1 MFNEVLLSN
10 EVIIYLVSQT
20 ILLILQIFALFW
32 VFDIVKNWDF
42 NSTKPKQYSLEKK
55 SYLVM
60 LIIFF
65 ALIVK
70 IALIPYFAYVIDNL
84 SNIVPGAMCAA
95 GVISANDYG
104 VKLLALK
111 VFIVF
116 FNSIWIIV
124 NSEDLKEKNYPYI
137 KIKLYFF
144 MFIFFLVLIEYI
156 LDILY
161 FTNISLDEIV
171 LCCSV
176 IFGVQGENTL
186 PLGLDT
192 TKLLILFYLFY
203 LLNIMANISKQA
215 LLSFVVNII
224 FLYVA
229 YLSVVEFFGT
239 YIYELPTHKCPFCM
253 LQKEYYYIGYLLW
266 SMLFLGVF
274 YAISSFVL
282 KFLIKKELV
291 YTYKYSII
299 FNTIFVL
306 ICTLYV
312 GIYYL
317 KNGVFL

>member
-20 ILLILQIFALFW
+20 ILVVLQFFAIFW
-32 VFDIVKNWDF
+32 VFDILKNWNF
-42 NSTKPKQYSLEKK
+42 NSTLPKQYKLEKK

-65 ALIVK
+65 ALVVK

-95 GVISANDYG
+95 GVISANEYG

-111 VFIVF
+111 IFIVF
-116 FNSIWIIV
+116 FNSIWIII
-124 NSEDLKEKNYPYI
+124 NSEDLKQKDYPYI
-137 KIKLYFF
+137 KTKLYFF
-144 MFIFFLVLIEYI
+144 IFIFILVAIEYI

-161 FTNISLDEIV
+161 FTNISLEQIV

-176 IFGVQGENTL
+176 IFGVQGSNSL
-186 PLGLDT
+186 PFGLDT
-192 TKLLILFYLFY
+192 TKLIILFYLFY
-203 LLNIMANISKQA
+203 LLIIMANISKQA
-215 LLSFVVNII
+215 FITFIVNII
-224 FLYVA
+224 FLYLA

-239 YIYELPTHKCPFCM
+239 YIYQLPTHKCPFCM

-282 KFLIKKELV
+282 KFLLKKQLA
-291 YTYKYSII
+291 YTFKYSTI
-299 FNTIFVL
+299 FNTIFVF

-312 GIYYL
+312 VIYYL

>member
-1 MFNEVLLSN
+1 MFNEVLVSN

-20 ILLILQIFALFW
+20 ILLILQLFAIFW
-32 VFDIVKNWDF
+32 VFDILKNWDF
-42 NSTKPKQYSLEKK
+42 NSTLTKQYKLEKK

-65 ALIVK
+65 ALVVK
-70 IALIPYFAYVIDNL
+70 IILIPYFAYVIDNL

-95 GVISANDYG
+95 GVISANEYG

-111 VFIVF
+111 IFIVF
-116 FNSIWIIV
+116 FNSIWIII
-124 NSEDLKEKNYPYI
+124 NSEDLKQKDYPYI
-137 KIKLYFF
+137 KTKLYFF
-144 MFIFFLVLIEYI
+144 IFIFILVVIEYL

-176 IFGVQGENTL
+176 IFGVQGSNSL

-192 TKLLILFYLFY
+192 TKLIILFYLFY
-203 LLNIMANISKQA
+203 LLIIMANISKQA
-215 LLSFVVNII
+215 FITFIVNII
-224 FLYVA
+224 FLYLS

-239 YIYELPTHKCPFCM
+239 YIYALPTHKCPFCM

-282 KFLIKKELV
+282 KFLLKKELS
-291 YTYKYSII
+291 YTFKYSTI
-299 FNTIFVL
+299 FNTLFVL

-312 GIYYL
+312 VIYYL